1 MNLGIIVNIIVIVV
15 ALGLVGFS
23 FTKYWADDQI
33 KKVVQNGI
41 DFANQLGGSNRDKL
55 VRAVTYIEN
64 IILPKIPLIF
74 RPFAD
79 FIINAEKIADMIERR
94 LTENKLKLLS
104 EKK

>member
-1 MNLGIIVNIIVIVV
+1 MNLEMIINVVVIVIAV
-15 ALGLVGFS
+15 GLVGFS

-79 FIINAEKIADMIERR
+79 LIINAEKIADMIERR

>member
-1 MNLGIIVNIIVIVV
+1 MNLEIIVNIIVIVLV
-15 ALGLVGFS
+15 IGLVGLT
-23 FTKYWADDQI
+23 FTKYWANEQI
-33 KKVVQNGI
+33 KKTVQSAI
-41 DFANQLGGSNRDKL
+41 DFADNLGCSNRDKL

-79 FIINAEKIADMIERR
+79 FIINAGKIADMIERR